1 MYLMH
6 SLKSEICS
14 HIPYSLKKYC
24 SHNILYR
31 IYENQVKYDKYY
43 EHMFKYGNCKDDE
56 REMTA
61 DGDVS
66 WLIILDKHC

>member
-1 MYLMH
+1 MH

-24 SHNILYR
+24 AHNILYR
-31 IYENQVKYDKYY
+31 VYENQVKYDKYY

-56 REMTA
+56 REMTV

>member
-1 MYLMH
+1 MH
-6 SLKSEICS
+6 NLKSEICFTYTLL
-14 HIPYSLKKYC
+14 IKKKYC

-31 IYENQVKYDKYY
+31 VYENQVKYDKYY

-56 REMTA
+56 REMTV